1 MNKEELQEKVIY
13 TTMEVGELEKVG
25 PEDSFMDDL
34 EMSSV
39 EIMELLAELETVL
52 KIRIPER
59 ILSRVAT
66 VQDMCNEI
74 AQIMK
79 DC

>member
-1 MNKEELQEKVIY
+1 MSREEMQKKIID
-13 TTMEVGELEKVG
+13 TIMEVGDLGEVH

-52 KIRIPER
+52 NIRIPER

-66 VQDMCNEI
+66 VEDMCNEV
-74 AQIMK
+74 AEIMK
-79 DC
+79 D